1 MANSNENVVL
11 EVPAL
16 TGGPSTLKGVCTG
29 GAMPYPVP
37 CVDDMCTLCEWTL
50 KNIHDTMWKCHLCP
64 CPRVI
69 LRCVRQ
75 TIRGFL
81 TTACNTQWNLFQ
93 GQSISFFISAPWTVR
108 SEQVYFL
115 CHFSGAWWFSA
126 FHHGRLTICVGQSVS
141 AGSQKGQH
149 FKLVCPLTIS
159 QKVICCW

>member
-50 KNIHDTMWKCHLCP
+50 KNIHDTMWKCHQDLW
-64 CPRVI
+64 PRVI

-75 TIRGFL
+75 TTFSPLLATHSEISIQALYIQDFCYRASPSVPPEQFVQNNFL
-81 TTACNTQWNLFQ
+81 FVISVVPGDYRHFTMVGWLSVRVKMCQL
-93 GQSISFFISAPWTVR
+93 GRKKDSI
-108 SEQVYFL
+108 L
-115 CHFSGAWWFSA
+115 NWFV
-126 FHHGRLTICVGQSVS
+126 L
-141 AGSQKGQH
+141 
-149 FKLVCPLTIS
+149 
-159 QKVICCW
+159 